1 MTSSP
6 VHSPNSEGP
15 VPMPTAS
22 QLNAPQVEA
31 AAGGVEGVVP
41 ARSRRRGLKRRGS
54 IIVLALG
61 VLAILA
67 IAAVSYVAIVR
78 VDRSSVVASQRVIKI
93 QPQVNTVTNEIGAIL
108 AADLFGNKIV
118 TSDTPASVW
127 PSAFED
133 GDTIDYPRLDT
144 PYTGVLWGNDNLN
157 TNAPNIMP
165 IGQGL
170 LTVGSPEDAWLASTN
185 PVITTPVT
193 QSYWPQITN
202 LRSAYRYEPRSGSR
216 AERWKRGDGQYIDLM
231 QWFLN
236 PTASGNANPAA
247 DLSANNAYPP
257 SLGTA
262 FFNNANLTANL
273 DVFGTQMNR
282 VEFSD
287 TPLNTLTNDQER
299 FWCDTDGDL
308 RPDARW
314 QRVDAL
320 GNAFGLNWV
329 VAARIIDASSLVNFN
344 SSTMFP
350 YWDALAS
357 GLPSLRNR
365 THVIGTGE
373 TPADVDLP
381 RLLGYSAPLL
391 NTSLTATFMNEL
403 GGAGTIWPVPVLAD
417 RLLSED
423 AGSKPT
429 FREMLFR
436 SMGFEATI
444 RKLSAPPLAATDPDY
459 DPPYEPRINSSPT
472 RYPFEAFTGTT
483 DGFVAAD
490 YPTASQRAVWWD
502 LLTADSEFPA
512 PRSVQQITLRD
523 FADLHAFRGTNN
535 TTVTGKLEQYID
547 GPDNAAGY
555 LPGSTDNAPY
565 GPLRSREGI
574 EGNNAGASE
583 SPRRFGDGTQDSG
596 PTAGL
601 PTIPQLTWDNR
612 HLLTPISG
620 VGRIGPVPILNT
632 PANNTRPSQQTSY
645 FDNLSSLERI
655 NLPELEQTLDTRGL
669 DRDTAQRVFDAF
681 VWALAPLATDRPL
694 TRDLSVANLTANTGD
709 GIERHYGG
717 TTNGPAQQL
726 VTDTGLASGTFRSAY
741 ALLKALGLTVNLM
754 DALDSASSTGGQLNE
769 SPTAVRFLPDNSR
782 NLRDVITSSTVPLI
796 GARLAQG
803 NLPAAPALPERVFG
817 NINNGVT
824 VVGVDRQPFLVQA
837 SYYALYEDAAAVP
850 SGQNTATINP
860 NDTDYVDQMGSI
872 IAFELRNPW
881 PQPVDL
887 AAYSIVMRNAGQTP
901 ARQLSFSLSN
911 VHAASPT
918 AIPVIPAGGSVV
930 CYFSLVNSRSGT
942 PAEFQTYWDDVI
954 PAFEAMCVASGGTP
968 SVIRLADAAFEART
982 DPLVVGDPPDI
993 QDPATLPP
1001 VFADYLLGGVGS
1013 RTLSKT
1019 IPVLLVRNSA
1029 GGSNF
1034 PVVVDRLSPK
1044 DAAAE
1049 NFPNVQT
1056 TDFSV
1061 NFGTRTIGLITVN
1074 LTGRVRIL
1082 IPSTFYRPTQMQSA
1096 KGFPAYIAERRE
1108 CNETRILALGPNTYN
1123 DPGGDTDDRRQSWVV
1138 GPVGDGVVPDV
1149 EPTAAVMVN
1158 SAEGALGPGSVPTW
1172 RSIGAA
1178 DKGLLTIA
1186 GTPYAGSLS
1195 LFSPTKH
1202 VKPVPEDT
1210 GTLDPNTPPPGPVMR
1225 SSADLLLLPT
1235 VATLY
1240 VHPDSGL
1247 PRIDDAADLTNS
1259 YTAGSN
1265 KVVFATNLGSGKGAW
1280 ITASEQLGSDWEL
1293 NRDPVAGATIP
1304 NPYAGMLDP
1313 TQYVLSNQMSAST
1326 PEALPD
1332 ALTIPLALR
1341 VVDAFDG
1348 LKHRGDLAVGKI
1360 NLNTAPA
1367 RVLQCVPFLSP
1378 LAAIQ
1383 NADDATGSTSV
1394 VALPAP
1400 VTTDPQRYPLLYN
1413 WLLPW
1418 RSLGQEGQDAGTPLI
1433 NAAGRAT
1440 LTNIPN
1446 FRQRGSRSPEFGL
1459 TSVGELGAMARWN
1472 TTPTVEPVPGSLENA
1487 GFAYVGANTTV
1498 EKGVPFGR
1506 PGVPTSHVFDDGGAV
1521 TYRLTDGPEERAALL
1536 RALSNVVS
1544 TRSDVFIA
1552 WFVLRGYDPDV
1563 IESIPV
1569 SGNPPNLTDV
1579 RNAMKDERFRPTV
1592 DTRWLVVYD
1601 RSNVKRPTDR
1611 PKVLLQMELP
1621 SAKP

>member
-6 VHSPNSEGP
+6 VQSPKSDGP

-31 AAGGVEGVVP
+31 AAGGAEGVVP
-41 ARSRRRGLKRRGS
+41 ARLRRRGAKRRGS

-118 TSDTPASVW
+118 TSDTPATVW
-127 PSAFED
+127 PGAFED

-185 PVITTPVT
+185 PVITPNVAL
-193 QSYWPQITN
+193 SYWPQITN
-202 LRSAYRYEPRSGSR
+202 LRSTYRYEPRSGSR
-216 AERWKRGDGQYIDLM
+216 AERWKRGDGQYLDLM

-236 PTASGNANPAA
+236 PTGAGNANPAA

-257 SLGTA
+257 SFGTA

-287 TPLNTLTNDQER
+287 MPLNTLTNDQER

-350 YWDALAS
+350 YQQTLT
-357 GLPSLRNR
+357 GLTAGRNW

-391 NTSLTATFMNEL
+391 NTSLTGTFMREFS
-403 GGAGTIWPVPVLAD
+403 GDPWAVPVEAN
-417 RLLSED
+417 RLLSEE

-429 FREMLFR
+429 YREMLFN
-436 SMGFEATI
+436 SMGFGATI
-444 RKLSAPPLAATDPDY
+444 EKLSTPPELPTNPNY
-459 DPPYEPRINSSPT
+459 DPPYEPRINRDPS
-472 RYPFEAFTGTT
+472 RYPHEAFTGTT

-547 GPDNAAGY
+547 GPDDASGY

-632 PANNTRPSQQTSY
+632 RAYTGIDAPAQRSY
-645 FDNLSSLERI
+645 FDSLSSLERI
-655 NLPELEQTLDTRGL
+655 NLPDLEQTLDTRGL

-681 VWALAPLATDRPL
+681 VWALAPLATDLPL
-694 TRDLSVANLTANTGD
+694 TRDLSVANLTAETND
-709 GIERHYGG
+709 NLNRHYGG
-717 TTNGPAQQL
+717 TIQGGVAGPAEQ
-726 VTDTGLASGTFRSAY
+726 LASDTTIGVAGMRSGFAV
-741 ALLKALGLTVNLM
+741 LKALGLTVNLM
-754 DALDSASSTGGQLNE
+754 DALDSSSPTGSQLAE
-769 SPTAVRFLPDNSR
+769 APTAVRFVNVND
-782 NLRDVITSSTVPLI
+782 RDVKDLFTSPKTPLL
-796 GARLAQG
+796 GTRLAQG
-803 NLPAAPALPERVFG
+803 NIPPASLHERLFGLPT
-817 NINNGVT
+817 NGVT
-824 VVGVDRQPFLVQA
+824 ALGLDRQPFLVQA
-837 SYYALYEDAAAVP
+837 SYYAVYEDAAAVGGLNSP
-850 SGQNTATINP
+850 VINAG
-860 NDTDYVDQMGSI
+860 NSDDHVGSI
-872 IAFELRNPW
+872 MAFEIRNPW
-881 PQPVDL
+881 PQTISLAEYRIVLRNAAISPARELRFDL
-887 AAYSIVMRNAGQTP
+887 AESTVNNTLPLTP
-901 ARQLSFSLSN
+901 D
-911 VHAASPT
+911 
-918 AIPVIPAGGSVV
+918 PVILLAPDETAVF
-930 CYFSLVNSRSGT
+930 YFHLGNTGAPVEMTQFWDNNGT
-942 PAEFQTYWDDVI
+942 PFSGGGPEPNFVNEFEPLVLGVTNPRLKFYRMTTDAIEPIIDGLPAPASLPGVFAEF
-954 PAFEAMCVASGGTP
+954 
-968 SVIRLADAAFEART
+968 
-982 DPLVVGDPPDI
+982 
-993 QDPATLPP
+993 
-1001 VFADYLLGGVGS
+1001 LLGGPIN
-1013 RTLSKT
+1013 SKN
-1019 IPVLLVRNSA
+1019 IPVLLVRKSDDKVP
-1029 GGSNF
+1029 F
-1034 PVVVDRLSPK
+1034 DTVVDRLSPPATGGE
-1044 DAAAE
+1044 D
-1049 NFPNVQT
+1049 FPKVLEADYTITFPPVQ
-1056 TDFSV
+1056 V
-1061 NFGTRTIGLITVN
+1061 GLMTEPGQ
-1074 LTGRVRIL
+1074 GRLRIL
-1082 IPSTFYRPTQMQSA
+1082 LASALHRPTEAHSTL
-1096 KGFPAYIAERRE
+1096 KGFPAYVAERRIANKARFWPLE
-1108 CNETRILALGPNTYN
+1108 DSGQTHV
-1123 DPGGDTDDRRQSWVV
+1123 PGEVTKRRRQAWLI
-1138 GPVGDGVVPDV
+1138 GPAGITTPDPL
-1149 EPTAAVMVN
+1149 PTATDLATGTQGAGATSDPSLTGVDLGLSFIGRDSKGKLTVTA
-1158 SAEGALGPGSVPTW
+1158 SGDYPGALQ
-1172 RSIGAA
+1172 
-1178 DKGLLTIA
+1178 
-1186 GTPYAGSLS
+1186 
-1195 LFSPTKH
+1195 LFNPTKS
-1202 VKPVPEDT
+1202 VDSVID
-1210 GTLDPNTPPPGPVMR
+1210 PPPGPAIR
-1225 SSADLLLLPT
+1225 SAADLMLIPT
-1235 VATLY
+1235 VATFY
-1240 VHPDSGL
+1240 IHANNAD
-1247 PRIDDAADLTNS
+1247 PRYEDAAVLSRS
-1259 YTAGSN
+1259 YSN
-1265 KVVFATNLGSGKGAW
+1265 DTLSFANNVTTDGAW

-1293 NRDPVAGATIP
+1293 FRDPAARTIP

-1313 TQYVLSNQMSAST
+1313 TRFNISAQVPPSEA
-1326 PEALPD
+1326 EALPD

-1383 NADDATGSTSV
+1383 NADDATGNTSV

-1418 RSLGQEGQDAGTPLI
+1418 RSLGLEGQDAATPLI
-1433 NAAGRAT
+1433 TAAGRAT
-1440 LTNIPN
+1440 LTNISN
-1446 FRQRGSRSPEFGL
+1446 FRQRGTRSPDFGL

-1521 TYRLTDGPEERAALL
+1521 TYRLTDGPEERLALL

-1569 SGNPPNLTDV
+1569 AGNPPNLNDV
-1579 RNAMKDERFRPTV
+1579 RNAMNKLNPTV